1 MRIRN
6 YLQFIFRLASGQISE
21 IVPEF
26 RIGFVDRFGSADRDG
41 PVAVSAATAAAMA
54 IRWSLWLLTVAP

>member
-1 MRIRN
+1 MKKPVRIRN

-41 PVAVSAATAAAMA
+41 PVAVQ
-54 IRWSLWLLTVAP
+54 RRYRRRHGDPVVVCGC